1 MRSALIY
8 NFLIEANI
16 MASIAI
22 LLMIPLRKLFRKQL
36 GNSAICFGWLLVAI
50 RLLCPLSLPN
60 PFIREIRPAFLSDET
75 IRPIAG
81 QIKVRLVDAIG
92 DVGRLFWQAGN
103 KEGYS
108 RMQAAADGVDYNGYP
123 QTIAWII
130 LIGTACV
137 LLWFGFSNIRFRKK
151 LRAGRIEEI
160 SGGLKEM
167 YLNMCKERK
176 VRPVPVYFTDPVPGA
191 CLVGVFRPFIV
202 LPVITAPEDVKNVLT
217 HEICHL
223 KNRDH
228 IWNILRMLCCAI
240 HWFNPL
246 VYLMVREANANI
258 ELCCDVDVLQ
268 NADHTRRKEY
278 VDSILMSMER
288 CKGSMLGS
296 TYFSHGGVSKMKER
310 FENIYNIDKKRTG
323 VILFAII
330 VIMSVI
336 LGTFVSCGAEVQ
348 AQGQDFALISSELTD
363 KSDNYS
369 DVRIIDKSNY
379 SEDVT
384 ITDDGFYESSIKN
397 VFISYDMSQALDDAK
412 GSNSLLFVEILI
424 DCQDI
429 EDQWFKYNGKT
440 LRKIKNAQVLL
451 EYNKEFEL
459 WLSEKYPDLDE
470 ERKQNNHKI
479 DNWEKHDIQEQFHKY
494 WTKHHTD
501 EEADKYVSAINELS
515 QAKEAFLDWK
525 KTKDYINVYN
535 KEKKEQV
542 NRMAKNGIDVRFI
555 NSKILGYLSYTDIA
569 SFHAENGVTYSIS
582 WATDFSE
589 AWRK

>member
-130 LIGTACV
+130 LIGAACV

-151 LRAGRIEEI
+151 LRACRIEEI

-246 VYLMVREANANI
+246 VWLAASMSRTDSELRCDDRVTEAMDEQERKDYANVLVYAAARKSMPGIGVMATGMTMTGKRLKNRVLGVIQNRKPIRAFAFVFMAVAFTCLVGAFATSETGLTWLTSFPNNYEANDWTLDQEMLRYYAEDREALDSFGVGVWESASLKENSSHTPFSLKSNDEGTEWIMTDSGGELILVYDGQGTLISLLNNKSGVDDSTIIPLTTLDTPMEKMTELYPDQIDEIVGEYVSHFLYSFRPDLISGSNYVQLLEQWKHGSNWFAVFALRRTVMDVHEDQYLAMI
-258 ELCCDVDVLQ
+258 ELQMYPEIRVVRMTTVQDQ
-268 NADHTRRKEY
+268 
-278 VDSILMSMER
+278 
-288 CKGSMLGS
+288 
-296 TYFSHGGVSKMKER
+296 MK
-310 FENIYNIDKKRTG
+310 NPG
-323 VILFAII
+323 
-330 VIMSVI
+330 
-336 LGTFVSCGAEVQ
+336 
-348 AQGQDFALISSELTD
+348 
-363 KSDNYS
+363 
-369 DVRIIDKSNY
+369 
-379 SEDVT
+379 
-384 ITDDGFYESSIKN
+384 
-397 VFISYDMSQALDDAK
+397 
-412 GSNSLLFVEILI
+412 
-424 DCQDI
+424 
-429 EDQWFKYNGKT
+429 NG
-440 LRKIKNAQVLL
+440 
-451 EYNKEFEL
+451 
-459 WLSEKYPDLDE
+459 
-470 ERKQNNHKI
+470 
-479 DNWEKHDIQEQFHKY
+479 
-494 WTKHHTD
+494 
-501 EEADKYVSAINELS
+501 
-515 QAKEAFLDWK
+515 
-525 KTKDYINVYN
+525 
-535 KEKKEQV
+535 
-542 NRMAKNGIDVRFI
+542 
-555 NSKILGYLSYTDIA
+555 
-569 SFHAENGVTYSIS
+569 
-582 WATDFSE
+582 
-589 AWRK
+589 

>member
-130 LIGTACV
+130 LIGAACV

-167 YLNMCKERK
+167 YLNMCKERN

-246 VYLMVREANANI
+246 VWLAASMSRTDSELRCDDRVTEAMDEQERKDYANVLVYAAARKSMPGIGVMATGMTMTGKRLKNRVLGVIQNRKPIRAFAFVFMAVAFTCLVGAFATSETGLTWLTSFPNNYEANDWTLDQEMLQYYAEDREALDSFGVGVWESASLKENSSHTPFSLKSNDEGTEWIMTDSGGELILVYDGQGTLISLLNNKSGVDDSTIIPLTALDTPMEKMTELYPDQIDEIVGEYVSHFLYSFRPDLISGSNYVQLLEQWKHGSNWFAVFALRRTVMDVHEDQYLAMI
-258 ELCCDVDVLQ
+258 ELQMYPEIRVVRMTTVQDQ
-268 NADHTRRKEY
+268 
-278 VDSILMSMER
+278 
-288 CKGSMLGS
+288 
-296 TYFSHGGVSKMKER
+296 MK
-310 FENIYNIDKKRTG
+310 NPG
-323 VILFAII
+323 
-330 VIMSVI
+330 
-336 LGTFVSCGAEVQ
+336 
-348 AQGQDFALISSELTD
+348 
-363 KSDNYS
+363 
-369 DVRIIDKSNY
+369 
-379 SEDVT
+379 
-384 ITDDGFYESSIKN
+384 
-397 VFISYDMSQALDDAK
+397 
-412 GSNSLLFVEILI
+412 
-424 DCQDI
+424 
-429 EDQWFKYNGKT
+429 NG
-440 LRKIKNAQVLL
+440 
-451 EYNKEFEL
+451 
-459 WLSEKYPDLDE
+459 
-470 ERKQNNHKI
+470 
-479 DNWEKHDIQEQFHKY
+479 
-494 WTKHHTD
+494 
-501 EEADKYVSAINELS
+501 
-515 QAKEAFLDWK
+515 
-525 KTKDYINVYN
+525 
-535 KEKKEQV
+535 
-542 NRMAKNGIDVRFI
+542 
-555 NSKILGYLSYTDIA
+555 
-569 SFHAENGVTYSIS
+569 
-582 WATDFSE
+582 
-589 AWRK
+589 

>member
-22 LLMIPLRKLFRKQL
+22 MLMIPLRKLFRKQL

-130 LIGTACV
+130 LIGAACV

-176 VRPVPVYFTDPVPGA
+176 VRPVPVYFTDPVPGT

-246 VYLMVREANANI
+246 VWLAASMSRTDSELRCDDRVTEAMDEQERKDYANVLVYAAARKSMPGIGVMATGMTMTGKRLKNRVLGVIQNRKPIRAFAFVFMAVAFTCLVGAFATSETGLTWLTSFPNNYEANDWTLDQEMLQYYAEDQEALDSFGVGVWESASLKENSSHTPFSLKNNDEGTEWIMTDSGGELILVYDGQGTLISLLNNKSGVDDSTIIPLTALDTPMEKMTELYPDQIDEIVGEYVSHFLYSFRPDLISGSNYVQLLEQWKHGSNWFAVFALRRTVMDVHEDQYLAMI
-258 ELCCDVDVLQ
+258 ELQMYPEIRVVRMTTVQDQ
-268 NADHTRRKEY
+268 
-278 VDSILMSMER
+278 
-288 CKGSMLGS
+288 
-296 TYFSHGGVSKMKER
+296 MK
-310 FENIYNIDKKRTG
+310 NPG
-323 VILFAII
+323 
-330 VIMSVI
+330 
-336 LGTFVSCGAEVQ
+336 
-348 AQGQDFALISSELTD
+348 
-363 KSDNYS
+363 
-369 DVRIIDKSNY
+369 
-379 SEDVT
+379 
-384 ITDDGFYESSIKN
+384 
-397 VFISYDMSQALDDAK
+397 
-412 GSNSLLFVEILI
+412 
-424 DCQDI
+424 
-429 EDQWFKYNGKT
+429 NG
-440 LRKIKNAQVLL
+440 
-451 EYNKEFEL
+451 
-459 WLSEKYPDLDE
+459 
-470 ERKQNNHKI
+470 
-479 DNWEKHDIQEQFHKY
+479 
-494 WTKHHTD
+494 
-501 EEADKYVSAINELS
+501 
-515 QAKEAFLDWK
+515 
-525 KTKDYINVYN
+525 
-535 KEKKEQV
+535 
-542 NRMAKNGIDVRFI
+542 
-555 NSKILGYLSYTDIA
+555 
-569 SFHAENGVTYSIS
+569 
-582 WATDFSE
+582 
-589 AWRK
+589 

>member
-8 NFLIEANI
+8 NYLIEANI

-108 RMQAAADGVDYNGYP
+108 RMQAAAVGVDYNGYP

-130 LIGTACV
+130 LIGAACV

-246 VYLMVREANANI
+246 VWLAASMSRTDSELRCDDRVTEAMDEQERKDYANVLVYAAARKSMPGIGVMATGMTMTGKRLKNRVLGVIQNRKPIRAFAFVFMAVAFTCLVGAFATSETGLTWLTSFPNNYEANDWTLDQEMLQYYAEDREALDSFGVGVWESASLKENSSHTPFSLKSNDEGTEWIMTDSGGELILVYDGQGTLISLLNNKSGVDDSTIIPLTALDTPMEKMTELYPDQIDEIVGEYVSHFLYSFRPDLISGSNYVQLLEQWKHGSNWFAVFALRRTVMDVHEDQYLAMI
-258 ELCCDVDVLQ
+258 ELQMYPEIRVVRMTTVQDQ
-268 NADHTRRKEY
+268 
-278 VDSILMSMER
+278 
-288 CKGSMLGS
+288 
-296 TYFSHGGVSKMKER
+296 MK
-310 FENIYNIDKKRTG
+310 NPG
-323 VILFAII
+323 
-330 VIMSVI
+330 
-336 LGTFVSCGAEVQ
+336 
-348 AQGQDFALISSELTD
+348 
-363 KSDNYS
+363 
-369 DVRIIDKSNY
+369 
-379 SEDVT
+379 
-384 ITDDGFYESSIKN
+384 
-397 VFISYDMSQALDDAK
+397 
-412 GSNSLLFVEILI
+412 
-424 DCQDI
+424 
-429 EDQWFKYNGKT
+429 NG
-440 LRKIKNAQVLL
+440 
-451 EYNKEFEL
+451 
-459 WLSEKYPDLDE
+459 
-470 ERKQNNHKI
+470 
-479 DNWEKHDIQEQFHKY
+479 
-494 WTKHHTD
+494 
-501 EEADKYVSAINELS
+501 
-515 QAKEAFLDWK
+515 
-525 KTKDYINVYN
+525 
-535 KEKKEQV
+535 
-542 NRMAKNGIDVRFI
+542 
-555 NSKILGYLSYTDIA
+555 
-569 SFHAENGVTYSIS
+569 
-582 WATDFSE
+582 
-589 AWRK
+589 

>member
-22 LLMIPLRKLFRKQL
+22 LLMIPFRKLFRKQL

-130 LIGTACV
+130 LIGAACV

-246 VYLMVREANANI
+246 VWLAASMSRTDSELRCDDRVTEAMDEQERKDYANVLVYAAARKSMPGIGVMATGMTMTGKRLKNRVLGVIQNRKPIRAFAFVFMAVAFTCLVGAFATSETGLTWLTSFPNNYEANDWTLDQEMLQYYAEDREALDSFGVGVWESASLKENSSHTPFSLKSNDEGTEWIMTDSGGELILVYDGQGTLISLLNNKSGVDDSTIIPLTALDTPMEKMTELYPDQIDEIVGEYVSHFLYSFRPDLISGSNYVQLLEQWKHGSNWFAVFALRRTVMDVHEDQYLAMI
-258 ELCCDVDVLQ
+258 ELQMYPEIRVVRMTTVQDQ
-268 NADHTRRKEY
+268 
-278 VDSILMSMER
+278 
-288 CKGSMLGS
+288 
-296 TYFSHGGVSKMKER
+296 MK
-310 FENIYNIDKKRTG
+310 NPG
-323 VILFAII
+323 
-330 VIMSVI
+330 
-336 LGTFVSCGAEVQ
+336 
-348 AQGQDFALISSELTD
+348 
-363 KSDNYS
+363 
-369 DVRIIDKSNY
+369 
-379 SEDVT
+379 
-384 ITDDGFYESSIKN
+384 
-397 VFISYDMSQALDDAK
+397 
-412 GSNSLLFVEILI
+412 
-424 DCQDI
+424 
-429 EDQWFKYNGKT
+429 NG
-440 LRKIKNAQVLL
+440 
-451 EYNKEFEL
+451 
-459 WLSEKYPDLDE
+459 
-470 ERKQNNHKI
+470 
-479 DNWEKHDIQEQFHKY
+479 
-494 WTKHHTD
+494 
-501 EEADKYVSAINELS
+501 
-515 QAKEAFLDWK
+515 
-525 KTKDYINVYN
+525 
-535 KEKKEQV
+535 
-542 NRMAKNGIDVRFI
+542 
-555 NSKILGYLSYTDIA
+555 
-569 SFHAENGVTYSIS
+569 
-582 WATDFSE
+582 
-589 AWRK
+589 

>member
-130 LIGTACV
+130 LIGAACV

-246 VYLMVREANANI
+246 VWLAASMSRTDSELRCDDRVTEAMDEQERKDYANVLVYAAARKSMPGIGVMATGMTMTGKRLKNRVLGVIQNRKPIRAFAFVFMAVAFTCLVGAFATSETGLTWLTSFPNNYEANDWTLDQEILQYYAEDREALDSFGVGVWESASLKENSSHTPFSLKSNDEGTEWIMTDSGGELILVYDGQGTLISLLNNKSGVDDSTIIPLTALDTPMEKMTELYPDQIDEIVGEYVSHFLYSFRPDLISGSNYVQLLEQWKHGSNWFAVFALRRTVMDVHEDQYLAMI
-258 ELCCDVDVLQ
+258 ELQMYPEIRVVRMTTVQDQ
-268 NADHTRRKEY
+268 
-278 VDSILMSMER
+278 
-288 CKGSMLGS
+288 
-296 TYFSHGGVSKMKER
+296 MK
-310 FENIYNIDKKRTG
+310 NPG
-323 VILFAII
+323 
-330 VIMSVI
+330 
-336 LGTFVSCGAEVQ
+336 
-348 AQGQDFALISSELTD
+348 
-363 KSDNYS
+363 
-369 DVRIIDKSNY
+369 
-379 SEDVT
+379 
-384 ITDDGFYESSIKN
+384 
-397 VFISYDMSQALDDAK
+397 
-412 GSNSLLFVEILI
+412 
-424 DCQDI
+424 
-429 EDQWFKYNGKT
+429 NG
-440 LRKIKNAQVLL
+440 
-451 EYNKEFEL
+451 
-459 WLSEKYPDLDE
+459 
-470 ERKQNNHKI
+470 
-479 DNWEKHDIQEQFHKY
+479 
-494 WTKHHTD
+494 
-501 EEADKYVSAINELS
+501 
-515 QAKEAFLDWK
+515 
-525 KTKDYINVYN
+525 
-535 KEKKEQV
+535 
-542 NRMAKNGIDVRFI
+542 
-555 NSKILGYLSYTDIA
+555 
-569 SFHAENGVTYSIS
+569 
-582 WATDFSE
+582 
-589 AWRK
+589 

>member
-130 LIGTACV
+130 LIGAACA

-246 VYLMVREANANI
+246 VWLAASMSRTDSELRCDDRVTKAMDEQERKDYANVLVYAAARKSMPGIGVMATGMTMTGKRLKNRVLGVIQNRKPIRAFAFVFMAVAFTCLVGAFATSETGLTWLTSFPNNYEANDWTLDQEMLQYYAEDREALDSFGVGVWESASLKENSSHTPFSLKSNDEGTEWIMTDSGGELILVYDGQGTLISLLSNKSGVDDSTIIPLTALDTPMEKMTELYPDQIDEIVGEYVSHFLYSFRPDLISGSNYVQLLEQWKHGSNWFAVFALRRTVMDVHEDQYLAMI
-258 ELCCDVDVLQ
+258 ELQMYPEIRVVRMTTVQDQ
-268 NADHTRRKEY
+268 
-278 VDSILMSMER
+278 
-288 CKGSMLGS
+288 
-296 TYFSHGGVSKMKER
+296 MK
-310 FENIYNIDKKRTG
+310 NPG
-323 VILFAII
+323 
-330 VIMSVI
+330 
-336 LGTFVSCGAEVQ
+336 
-348 AQGQDFALISSELTD
+348 
-363 KSDNYS
+363 
-369 DVRIIDKSNY
+369 
-379 SEDVT
+379 
-384 ITDDGFYESSIKN
+384 
-397 VFISYDMSQALDDAK
+397 
-412 GSNSLLFVEILI
+412 
-424 DCQDI
+424 
-429 EDQWFKYNGKT
+429 NG
-440 LRKIKNAQVLL
+440 
-451 EYNKEFEL
+451 
-459 WLSEKYPDLDE
+459 
-470 ERKQNNHKI
+470 
-479 DNWEKHDIQEQFHKY
+479 
-494 WTKHHTD
+494 
-501 EEADKYVSAINELS
+501 
-515 QAKEAFLDWK
+515 
-525 KTKDYINVYN
+525 
-535 KEKKEQV
+535 
-542 NRMAKNGIDVRFI
+542 
-555 NSKILGYLSYTDIA
+555 
-569 SFHAENGVTYSIS
+569 
-582 WATDFSE
+582 
-589 AWRK
+589 

>member
-130 LIGTACV
+130 LIGAACV

-160 SGGLKEM
+160 SGGLKKM

-246 VYLMVREANANI
+246 VWLAASMSRTDSELRCDDRVTEAMDEQERKDYANVLVYAAARKSMPGIGVMATGMTMTGKRLKNRVLGVIQNRKPIRAFAFVFMAVAFTCLVGAFATSETGLTWLTSFPNNYEANDWTLDQEMLQYYAEDREALDSFGVGVWESASLKENSSHTPFSLKSNDEGTEWIMTDSGGELILVYDGQGTLISLLNNKSGVDDSTIIPLTALDTPMEKMTELYPDQIDEIVGEYVSHFLYSFRPDLISGSNYVQLLEQWKHGSNWFAVFALRRTVMDVHEDQYLAMI
-258 ELCCDVDVLQ
+258 ELQMYPEIRVVRMTTVQDQ
-268 NADHTRRKEY
+268 
-278 VDSILMSMER
+278 
-288 CKGSMLGS
+288 
-296 TYFSHGGVSKMKER
+296 MK
-310 FENIYNIDKKRTG
+310 NPG
-323 VILFAII
+323 
-330 VIMSVI
+330 
-336 LGTFVSCGAEVQ
+336 
-348 AQGQDFALISSELTD
+348 
-363 KSDNYS
+363 
-369 DVRIIDKSNY
+369 
-379 SEDVT
+379 
-384 ITDDGFYESSIKN
+384 
-397 VFISYDMSQALDDAK
+397 
-412 GSNSLLFVEILI
+412 
-424 DCQDI
+424 
-429 EDQWFKYNGKT
+429 NG
-440 LRKIKNAQVLL
+440 
-451 EYNKEFEL
+451 
-459 WLSEKYPDLDE
+459 
-470 ERKQNNHKI
+470 
-479 DNWEKHDIQEQFHKY
+479 
-494 WTKHHTD
+494 
-501 EEADKYVSAINELS
+501 
-515 QAKEAFLDWK
+515 
-525 KTKDYINVYN
+525 
-535 KEKKEQV
+535 
-542 NRMAKNGIDVRFI
+542 
-555 NSKILGYLSYTDIA
+555 
-569 SFHAENGVTYSIS
+569 
-582 WATDFSE
+582 
-589 AWRK
+589 

>member
-8 NFLIEANI
+8 NYLIEANI

-81 QIKVRLVDAIG
+81 QIKVRLIDAIG

-130 LIGTACV
+130 LIGAACV

-246 VYLMVREANANI
+246 VWLAASMSRTDSELRCDDRVTEAMDEQERKDYANVLVYAAARKSMPGIGVMATGMTMTGKRLKNRVLGVIQNRKPIRAFAFVFMAVAFTCLVGAFATSETGLTWLTSFPNNYEANDWTLDQEMLQYYAEDREALDSFGVGVWESASLKENSSHTPFSLKSNDEGTEWIMTDSGGELILVYDGQGTLISLLNNKSGVDDSTIIPLTTLDTPMEKMTELYPDQIDEIVGEYVSHFLYSFRPDLISGSNYVQLLEQWKHGSNWFAVFALRRTVMDVHEDQYLAMI
-258 ELCCDVDVLQ
+258 ELQMYPEIRVVRMTTVQDQ
-268 NADHTRRKEY
+268 
-278 VDSILMSMER
+278 
-288 CKGSMLGS
+288 
-296 TYFSHGGVSKMKER
+296 MK
-310 FENIYNIDKKRTG
+310 NPG
-323 VILFAII
+323 
-330 VIMSVI
+330 
-336 LGTFVSCGAEVQ
+336 
-348 AQGQDFALISSELTD
+348 
-363 KSDNYS
+363 
-369 DVRIIDKSNY
+369 
-379 SEDVT
+379 
-384 ITDDGFYESSIKN
+384 
-397 VFISYDMSQALDDAK
+397 
-412 GSNSLLFVEILI
+412 
-424 DCQDI
+424 
-429 EDQWFKYNGKT
+429 NG
-440 LRKIKNAQVLL
+440 
-451 EYNKEFEL
+451 
-459 WLSEKYPDLDE
+459 
-470 ERKQNNHKI
+470 
-479 DNWEKHDIQEQFHKY
+479 
-494 WTKHHTD
+494 
-501 EEADKYVSAINELS
+501 
-515 QAKEAFLDWK
+515 
-525 KTKDYINVYN
+525 
-535 KEKKEQV
+535 
-542 NRMAKNGIDVRFI
+542 
-555 NSKILGYLSYTDIA
+555 
-569 SFHAENGVTYSIS
+569 
-582 WATDFSE
+582 
-589 AWRK
+589 

>member
-130 LIGTACV
+130 LIGAACV

-160 SGGLKEM
+160 SGDLKEM
-167 YLNMCKERK
+167 YLNLCRERK

-191 CLVGVFRPFIV
+191 CLVGVFRPYIV

-223 KNRDH
+223 KNGDH

-246 VYLMVREANANI
+246 VWLAASMSRTDSELRCDDRVTEAMDEQERKDYANVLVYAAARKSMPGIGVMATGMTMTGKRLKNRVLGVIQNRKPIRAFAFVFMAVAFTCLVGAFATSETGLTWLTSFPNNYEANDWTLDQEMLQYYAEDREALDSFGVGVWESASLKENSSHTPFSLKSNDEGTEWIMTDSGGELILVYDGQGTLISLLNNKSGVDDSTIIPLTTLDTPMEKMTELYPDQIDEIVGEYVSHFLYSFRPDLISGSNYVQLLEQWKHGSNWFAVFALRRTVMDVHEDQYLAMI
-258 ELCCDVDVLQ
+258 ELQMYPEIRVVRMTTVQDQ
-268 NADHTRRKEY
+268 
-278 VDSILMSMER
+278 
-288 CKGSMLGS
+288 
-296 TYFSHGGVSKMKER
+296 MK
-310 FENIYNIDKKRTG
+310 NPG
-323 VILFAII
+323 
-330 VIMSVI
+330 
-336 LGTFVSCGAEVQ
+336 
-348 AQGQDFALISSELTD
+348 
-363 KSDNYS
+363 
-369 DVRIIDKSNY
+369 
-379 SEDVT
+379 
-384 ITDDGFYESSIKN
+384 
-397 VFISYDMSQALDDAK
+397 
-412 GSNSLLFVEILI
+412 
-424 DCQDI
+424 
-429 EDQWFKYNGKT
+429 NG
-440 LRKIKNAQVLL
+440 
-451 EYNKEFEL
+451 
-459 WLSEKYPDLDE
+459 
-470 ERKQNNHKI
+470 
-479 DNWEKHDIQEQFHKY
+479 
-494 WTKHHTD
+494 
-501 EEADKYVSAINELS
+501 
-515 QAKEAFLDWK
+515 
-525 KTKDYINVYN
+525 
-535 KEKKEQV
+535 
-542 NRMAKNGIDVRFI
+542 
-555 NSKILGYLSYTDIA
+555 
-569 SFHAENGVTYSIS
+569 
-582 WATDFSE
+582 
-589 AWRK
+589 

>member
-130 LIGTACV
+130 LIGAACV

-160 SGGLKEM
+160 SGGLNEM

-246 VYLMVREANANI
+246 VWLAASMSRTDSELRCDERVTEAMDEQERKDYANVLVYAAARKSMPGIGVMATGMTMTGKRLKNRVLGVIQNRKPIRAFAFVFMAVAFTCLVGAFATSETGLTWLTSFPNNYEANDWTLDQEMLQYYAEDREALDSFGVGVWESASLKENSSHTPFSLKSNDEGTEWIMTDSGGELILVYDGQGTLISLLNNKSGVDDSTIIPLTALDTPMEKMTELYPDQIDEIVGEYVSHFLYSFRPDLISGSNYVQLLEQWKHGSNWFAVFALRRTVMDVHEDQYLAMI
-258 ELCCDVDVLQ
+258 ELQMYPEIRVVRMTTVQDQ
-268 NADHTRRKEY
+268 
-278 VDSILMSMER
+278 
-288 CKGSMLGS
+288 
-296 TYFSHGGVSKMKER
+296 MK
-310 FENIYNIDKKRTG
+310 NPG
-323 VILFAII
+323 
-330 VIMSVI
+330 
-336 LGTFVSCGAEVQ
+336 
-348 AQGQDFALISSELTD
+348 
-363 KSDNYS
+363 
-369 DVRIIDKSNY
+369 
-379 SEDVT
+379 
-384 ITDDGFYESSIKN
+384 
-397 VFISYDMSQALDDAK
+397 
-412 GSNSLLFVEILI
+412 
-424 DCQDI
+424 
-429 EDQWFKYNGKT
+429 NG
-440 LRKIKNAQVLL
+440 
-451 EYNKEFEL
+451 
-459 WLSEKYPDLDE
+459 
-470 ERKQNNHKI
+470 
-479 DNWEKHDIQEQFHKY
+479 
-494 WTKHHTD
+494 
-501 EEADKYVSAINELS
+501 
-515 QAKEAFLDWK
+515 
-525 KTKDYINVYN
+525 
-535 KEKKEQV
+535 
-542 NRMAKNGIDVRFI
+542 
-555 NSKILGYLSYTDIA
+555 
-569 SFHAENGVTYSIS
+569 
-582 WATDFSE
+582 
-589 AWRK
+589 

>member
-130 LIGTACV
+130 LIGAACV

-246 VYLMVREANANI
+246 VWLAASMSRTDSELRCDDRVTEAMDEQERKDYANVLVYAAARKSMPGIGVMATGMTMTGKRLKNRVLGVIQNRKPIRAFAFVFMAVAFTCLVGAFATSETGLTWLTSFPNNYEANDWTLDQEMLRYYAEDREALDSFGVGVWESASLKENSSHTPFSLKSNDEGTEWIMTDSGGELILVYDGQGTLISLLNNKSGVDDSTIIPLTALDTPMEKMTELYPDQIDEIVGEYVSHFLYSFRPDLISGSNYVQLLEQWKHGSNWFAVFALRRTVMDVHEDQYLAMI
-258 ELCCDVDVLQ
+258 ELQMYPEIRVVRMTTVQDQ
-268 NADHTRRKEY
+268 
-278 VDSILMSMER
+278 
-288 CKGSMLGS
+288 
-296 TYFSHGGVSKMKER
+296 MK
-310 FENIYNIDKKRTG
+310 NPG
-323 VILFAII
+323 
-330 VIMSVI
+330 
-336 LGTFVSCGAEVQ
+336 
-348 AQGQDFALISSELTD
+348 
-363 KSDNYS
+363 
-369 DVRIIDKSNY
+369 
-379 SEDVT
+379 
-384 ITDDGFYESSIKN
+384 
-397 VFISYDMSQALDDAK
+397 
-412 GSNSLLFVEILI
+412 
-424 DCQDI
+424 
-429 EDQWFKYNGKT
+429 NG
-440 LRKIKNAQVLL
+440 
-451 EYNKEFEL
+451 
-459 WLSEKYPDLDE
+459 
-470 ERKQNNHKI
+470 
-479 DNWEKHDIQEQFHKY
+479 
-494 WTKHHTD
+494 
-501 EEADKYVSAINELS
+501 
-515 QAKEAFLDWK
+515 
-525 KTKDYINVYN
+525 
-535 KEKKEQV
+535 
-542 NRMAKNGIDVRFI
+542 
-555 NSKILGYLSYTDIA
+555 
-569 SFHAENGVTYSIS
+569 
-582 WATDFSE
+582 
-589 AWRK
+589 

>member
-130 LIGTACV
+130 LIGAACV

-246 VYLMVREANANI
+246 VWLAASMSRTDSELRCDDRVTEAMDEQERKDYANVLVYAAARKSMPGIGVMATGMTMTGKRLKNRVLGVIQNRKPIRAFAFVFMAVAFTCLVGAFATSETGLTWLTSFPNNYEANDWTLDQEMLQYYAEDREALDSFGVGVWESASLKENSSHTPFSLKSNDEGTEWIMTDSGGELILVYDGQGTLISLLNNKSGVDDSTIIPLTTLDTPMEKMTELYPDQIDEIVGEYVSHFLYSFRPDLISGSNYVQLLEQWKHGSNWFAVFALRRTVMDVHEDQYLAMI
-258 ELCCDVDVLQ
+258 ELQMYPEIRVVRMTTVQDQ
-268 NADHTRRKEY
+268 
-278 VDSILMSMER
+278 
-288 CKGSMLGS
+288 
-296 TYFSHGGVSKMKER
+296 MK
-310 FENIYNIDKKRTG
+310 NPG
-323 VILFAII
+323 
-330 VIMSVI
+330 
-336 LGTFVSCGAEVQ
+336 
-348 AQGQDFALISSELTD
+348 
-363 KSDNYS
+363 
-369 DVRIIDKSNY
+369 
-379 SEDVT
+379 
-384 ITDDGFYESSIKN
+384 
-397 VFISYDMSQALDDAK
+397 
-412 GSNSLLFVEILI
+412 
-424 DCQDI
+424 
-429 EDQWFKYNGKT
+429 NG
-440 LRKIKNAQVLL
+440 
-451 EYNKEFEL
+451 
-459 WLSEKYPDLDE
+459 
-470 ERKQNNHKI
+470 
-479 DNWEKHDIQEQFHKY
+479 
-494 WTKHHTD
+494 
-501 EEADKYVSAINELS
+501 
-515 QAKEAFLDWK
+515 
-525 KTKDYINVYN
+525 
-535 KEKKEQV
+535 
-542 NRMAKNGIDVRFI
+542 
-555 NSKILGYLSYTDIA
+555 
-569 SFHAENGVTYSIS
+569 
-582 WATDFSE
+582 
-589 AWRK
+589 

>member
-123 QTIAWII
+123 QAIAWII
-130 LIGTACV
+130 LIGAACV

-246 VYLMVREANANI
+246 VWLAASMSRTDSELRCDDRVTEAMDEQERKDYANVLVYAAARKSMPGIGVMATGMTMTGKRLKNRVLGVIQYRKPIRAFAFVFMAVAFTCLVGAFATSETGLTWLTSFPNNYEANDWTLDQEMLQYYAEDREALDSFGVGVWESASLKENSSHTPFSLKSNDEGTEWIMTDSGGELILVYDGQGTLISLLNNKSGVDDSTIIPLTTLDTPMEKMTELYPDQIDEIVGEYVSHFLYSFRPDLISGSNYVQLLEQWKHGSNWFAVFALRRTVMDVHEDQYLAMI
-258 ELCCDVDVLQ
+258 ELQMYPEIRVVRMTTVQDQ
-268 NADHTRRKEY
+268 
-278 VDSILMSMER
+278 
-288 CKGSMLGS
+288 
-296 TYFSHGGVSKMKER
+296 MK
-310 FENIYNIDKKRTG
+310 NPG
-323 VILFAII
+323 
-330 VIMSVI
+330 
-336 LGTFVSCGAEVQ
+336 
-348 AQGQDFALISSELTD
+348 
-363 KSDNYS
+363 
-369 DVRIIDKSNY
+369 
-379 SEDVT
+379 
-384 ITDDGFYESSIKN
+384 
-397 VFISYDMSQALDDAK
+397 
-412 GSNSLLFVEILI
+412 
-424 DCQDI
+424 
-429 EDQWFKYNGKT
+429 NG
-440 LRKIKNAQVLL
+440 
-451 EYNKEFEL
+451 
-459 WLSEKYPDLDE
+459 
-470 ERKQNNHKI
+470 
-479 DNWEKHDIQEQFHKY
+479 
-494 WTKHHTD
+494 
-501 EEADKYVSAINELS
+501 
-515 QAKEAFLDWK
+515 
-525 KTKDYINVYN
+525 
-535 KEKKEQV
+535 
-542 NRMAKNGIDVRFI
+542 
-555 NSKILGYLSYTDIA
+555 
-569 SFHAENGVTYSIS
+569 
-582 WATDFSE
+582 
-589 AWRK
+589 

>member
-22 LLMIPLRKLFRKQL
+22 ILMIPLRKLFRKQL

-246 VYLMVREANANI
+246 VWLAASMSRTDSELRCDDRVTEAMDEQERKDYANVLVYAAARKSMPGIGVMATGMTMTGKRLKNRVLGVIQNRKPIRAFAFVFMAVAFTCLVGAFATSETGLTWLTSFPNNYEANDWTLDQEMLQYYAEDREALDSFGVGVWESASLKENSSHTPFSLKSNDEGTEWIMTDSGGELILVYDGQGTLISLLNNKSGVDDSTIIPLTALDTPMEKMTELYPDQIDEIVGEYVSHFLYSFRPDLISGSNYVQLLEQWKHGSNWFAVFALRRTVMDVHEDQYLAMI
-258 ELCCDVDVLQ
+258 ELQMYPEIRVVRMTTVQDQ
-268 NADHTRRKEY
+268 
-278 VDSILMSMER
+278 
-288 CKGSMLGS
+288 
-296 TYFSHGGVSKMKER
+296 MK
-310 FENIYNIDKKRTG
+310 NPG
-323 VILFAII
+323 
-330 VIMSVI
+330 
-336 LGTFVSCGAEVQ
+336 
-348 AQGQDFALISSELTD
+348 
-363 KSDNYS
+363 
-369 DVRIIDKSNY
+369 
-379 SEDVT
+379 
-384 ITDDGFYESSIKN
+384 
-397 VFISYDMSQALDDAK
+397 
-412 GSNSLLFVEILI
+412 
-424 DCQDI
+424 
-429 EDQWFKYNGKT
+429 NG
-440 LRKIKNAQVLL
+440 
-451 EYNKEFEL
+451 
-459 WLSEKYPDLDE
+459 
-470 ERKQNNHKI
+470 
-479 DNWEKHDIQEQFHKY
+479 
-494 WTKHHTD
+494 
-501 EEADKYVSAINELS
+501 
-515 QAKEAFLDWK
+515 
-525 KTKDYINVYN
+525 
-535 KEKKEQV
+535 
-542 NRMAKNGIDVRFI
+542 
-555 NSKILGYLSYTDIA
+555 
-569 SFHAENGVTYSIS
+569 
-582 WATDFSE
+582 
-589 AWRK
+589 

>member
-130 LIGTACV
+130 LIGAACV

-246 VYLMVREANANI
+246 VWLAASMSRTDSELRCDDRVTEAMDEQERKDYANVLVYAAARKSMPGIGVMATGMTMTGKRLKNRVLGVIQNRKPIRAFAFVFMAVAFTCLVGAFATSETGMTWLTSFPNNYEANDWTLDQEMLQYYAEDREALDSFGIGVWESASLKENSSHTPFSLKSNDEGTEWIMTDSGGELILVYDGQGTLISLLNNKSGVDDSTFIPLTNLDTPMEKMTELYPDQIDEIVGEYVSHFLYSFRPDLISGSNYVQLLEQWKHGSNWFAVFALRRTVMDVHEDQYLAMI
-258 ELCCDVDVLQ
+258 ELQMYPEIRVVRMTTVQDQ
-268 NADHTRRKEY
+268 
-278 VDSILMSMER
+278 
-288 CKGSMLGS
+288 
-296 TYFSHGGVSKMKER
+296 MK
-310 FENIYNIDKKRTG
+310 NPG
-323 VILFAII
+323 
-330 VIMSVI
+330 
-336 LGTFVSCGAEVQ
+336 
-348 AQGQDFALISSELTD
+348 
-363 KSDNYS
+363 
-369 DVRIIDKSNY
+369 
-379 SEDVT
+379 
-384 ITDDGFYESSIKN
+384 
-397 VFISYDMSQALDDAK
+397 
-412 GSNSLLFVEILI
+412 
-424 DCQDI
+424 
-429 EDQWFKYNGKT
+429 NG
-440 LRKIKNAQVLL
+440 
-451 EYNKEFEL
+451 
-459 WLSEKYPDLDE
+459 
-470 ERKQNNHKI
+470 
-479 DNWEKHDIQEQFHKY
+479 
-494 WTKHHTD
+494 
-501 EEADKYVSAINELS
+501 
-515 QAKEAFLDWK
+515 
-525 KTKDYINVYN
+525 
-535 KEKKEQV
+535 
-542 NRMAKNGIDVRFI
+542 
-555 NSKILGYLSYTDIA
+555 
-569 SFHAENGVTYSIS
+569 
-582 WATDFSE
+582 
-589 AWRK
+589 

>member
-22 LLMIPLRKLFRKQL
+22 MLMIPLRKLFRKQL

-92 DVGRLFWQAGN
+92 DVGRLFWQVGN

-130 LIGTACV
+130 LIGAACV

-246 VYLMVREANANI
+246 VWLAASMSRTDSELRCDDRVTEAMDEQERKDYANVLVYAAARKSMPGIGVMATGMTMTGKRLKNRVLGVIQNRKPIRAFAFVFMAVAFTCLVGAFATSETGLTWLTSFPNNYEANDWTLDQEMLQYYAEDREALDSFGVGVWESASLKENSSHTPFSLKSNDEGTEWIMTDSGGELILVYDGQGTLISLLNNKSGVDDSTFIPLTTLDTPMEKMTELYPDQIDEIVGEYVSHFLYSFRPDLISGSNYVQLLEQWKHGSNWFAVFALRRTVMDVHEDQYLAMI
-258 ELCCDVDVLQ
+258 ELQMYPEIRVVRMTTVQDQ
-268 NADHTRRKEY
+268 
-278 VDSILMSMER
+278 
-288 CKGSMLGS
+288 
-296 TYFSHGGVSKMKER
+296 MK
-310 FENIYNIDKKRTG
+310 NPG
-323 VILFAII
+323 
-330 VIMSVI
+330 
-336 LGTFVSCGAEVQ
+336 
-348 AQGQDFALISSELTD
+348 
-363 KSDNYS
+363 
-369 DVRIIDKSNY
+369 
-379 SEDVT
+379 
-384 ITDDGFYESSIKN
+384 
-397 VFISYDMSQALDDAK
+397 
-412 GSNSLLFVEILI
+412 
-424 DCQDI
+424 
-429 EDQWFKYNGKT
+429 NG
-440 LRKIKNAQVLL
+440 
-451 EYNKEFEL
+451 
-459 WLSEKYPDLDE
+459 
-470 ERKQNNHKI
+470 
-479 DNWEKHDIQEQFHKY
+479 
-494 WTKHHTD
+494 
-501 EEADKYVSAINELS
+501 
-515 QAKEAFLDWK
+515 
-525 KTKDYINVYN
+525 
-535 KEKKEQV
+535 
-542 NRMAKNGIDVRFI
+542 
-555 NSKILGYLSYTDIA
+555 
-569 SFHAENGVTYSIS
+569 
-582 WATDFSE
+582 
-589 AWRK
+589 

>member
-22 LLMIPLRKLFRKQL
+22 MLMIPLRKLFRKQL

-130 LIGTACV
+130 LIGAACV

-246 VYLMVREANANI
+246 VWLAASMSRTDSELRCDDRVTEAMDEQERKDYANVLVYAAARKSMPGIGVMATGMTMTGKRLKNRVLGVIQNRKPIRAFAFVFMAVAFTCLVGAFATSETGLTWLTSFPNNYEANDWTLDQEMLQYYAEDREALDSFGVGVWESASLKENSSHTPFSLKSNDEGTEWIMTDSGGELILVYDGQGTLISLLNNKSGVDDSTFIPLTTLDTPMEKMTELYPDQIDEIVGEYVSHFLYSFRPDLISGSNYVQLLEQWKHGSNWFAVFALRRTVMDVHEDQYLAMI
-258 ELCCDVDVLQ
+258 ELQMYPEIRVVRMTTVQDQ
-268 NADHTRRKEY
+268 
-278 VDSILMSMER
+278 
-288 CKGSMLGS
+288 
-296 TYFSHGGVSKMKER
+296 MK
-310 FENIYNIDKKRTG
+310 NPG
-323 VILFAII
+323 
-330 VIMSVI
+330 
-336 LGTFVSCGAEVQ
+336 
-348 AQGQDFALISSELTD
+348 
-363 KSDNYS
+363 
-369 DVRIIDKSNY
+369 
-379 SEDVT
+379 
-384 ITDDGFYESSIKN
+384 
-397 VFISYDMSQALDDAK
+397 
-412 GSNSLLFVEILI
+412 
-424 DCQDI
+424 
-429 EDQWFKYNGKT
+429 NG
-440 LRKIKNAQVLL
+440 
-451 EYNKEFEL
+451 
-459 WLSEKYPDLDE
+459 
-470 ERKQNNHKI
+470 
-479 DNWEKHDIQEQFHKY
+479 
-494 WTKHHTD
+494 
-501 EEADKYVSAINELS
+501 
-515 QAKEAFLDWK
+515 
-525 KTKDYINVYN
+525 
-535 KEKKEQV
+535 
-542 NRMAKNGIDVRFI
+542 
-555 NSKILGYLSYTDIA
+555 
-569 SFHAENGVTYSIS
+569 
-582 WATDFSE
+582 
-589 AWRK
+589 

>member
-176 VRPVPVYFTDPVPGA
+176 IRPVPVYFTDPVPGA

-246 VYLMVREANANI
+246 VWLAASMSRTDSELRCDDRVTEAMDEQERKDYANVLVYAAARKSMPGIGVMATGMTMTGKRLKNRVLGVIQNRKPIRAFAFVFMAVAFTCLVGAFATSETGLTWLTSFPNNYEANDWTLDQEMLQYYAEDREALDSFGVGVWESASLKENSSHTPFSLKSNDEGTEWIMTDSGGELILVYDGQGTLISLLNNKSGVDDSTIIPLTALDTPMEKMTELYPDQIDEIVGEYVSHFLYSFRPDLISGSNYVQLLEQWKHGSNWFAVFALRRTVMDVHEDQYLAMI
-258 ELCCDVDVLQ
+258 ELQMYPEIRVVRMTTVQDQ
-268 NADHTRRKEY
+268 
-278 VDSILMSMER
+278 
-288 CKGSMLGS
+288 
-296 TYFSHGGVSKMKER
+296 MK
-310 FENIYNIDKKRTG
+310 NPG
-323 VILFAII
+323 
-330 VIMSVI
+330 
-336 LGTFVSCGAEVQ
+336 
-348 AQGQDFALISSELTD
+348 
-363 KSDNYS
+363 
-369 DVRIIDKSNY
+369 
-379 SEDVT
+379 
-384 ITDDGFYESSIKN
+384 
-397 VFISYDMSQALDDAK
+397 
-412 GSNSLLFVEILI
+412 
-424 DCQDI
+424 
-429 EDQWFKYNGKT
+429 NG
-440 LRKIKNAQVLL
+440 
-451 EYNKEFEL
+451 
-459 WLSEKYPDLDE
+459 
-470 ERKQNNHKI
+470 
-479 DNWEKHDIQEQFHKY
+479 
-494 WTKHHTD
+494 
-501 EEADKYVSAINELS
+501 
-515 QAKEAFLDWK
+515 
-525 KTKDYINVYN
+525 
-535 KEKKEQV
+535 
-542 NRMAKNGIDVRFI
+542 
-555 NSKILGYLSYTDIA
+555 
-569 SFHAENGVTYSIS
+569 
-582 WATDFSE
+582 
-589 AWRK
+589 

>member
-130 LIGTACV
+130 LIGAACV

-246 VYLMVREANANI
+246 VLLAASMSRTDSELRCDDRVTEAMDEQERKDYANVLVYAAARKSMPGIGVMATGMTMTGKRLKNRVLGVIQNRKPIRAFAFVFMAVAFTCLVGAFATSETGLTWLTSFPNNYEANDWTLDQEMLQYYAEDREALDSFGVGVWESASLKENSSHTPFSLKSNDEGTEWIMTDSGGELILVYDGQGTLISLLNNKSGVDDSTIIPLTALDTPMEKMTELYPDQIDEIVGEYVSHFLYSFRPDLISGSNYVQLLEQWKHGSNWFAVFALRRTVMDVHEDQYLAMI
-258 ELCCDVDVLQ
+258 ELQMYPEIRVVRMTTVQDQ
-268 NADHTRRKEY
+268 
-278 VDSILMSMER
+278 
-288 CKGSMLGS
+288 
-296 TYFSHGGVSKMKER
+296 MK
-310 FENIYNIDKKRTG
+310 NPG
-323 VILFAII
+323 
-330 VIMSVI
+330 
-336 LGTFVSCGAEVQ
+336 
-348 AQGQDFALISSELTD
+348 
-363 KSDNYS
+363 
-369 DVRIIDKSNY
+369 
-379 SEDVT
+379 
-384 ITDDGFYESSIKN
+384 
-397 VFISYDMSQALDDAK
+397 
-412 GSNSLLFVEILI
+412 
-424 DCQDI
+424 
-429 EDQWFKYNGKT
+429 NG
-440 LRKIKNAQVLL
+440 
-451 EYNKEFEL
+451 
-459 WLSEKYPDLDE
+459 
-470 ERKQNNHKI
+470 
-479 DNWEKHDIQEQFHKY
+479 
-494 WTKHHTD
+494 
-501 EEADKYVSAINELS
+501 
-515 QAKEAFLDWK
+515 
-525 KTKDYINVYN
+525 
-535 KEKKEQV
+535 
-542 NRMAKNGIDVRFI
+542 
-555 NSKILGYLSYTDIA
+555 
-569 SFHAENGVTYSIS
+569 
-582 WATDFSE
+582 
-589 AWRK
+589 

>member
-130 LIGTACV
+130 LIGAACV

-167 YLNMCKERK
+167 YLNICKERK

-246 VYLMVREANANI
+246 VWLAASMSRTDSELRCDDRVTEAMDEQERKDYANVLVYAAARKSMPGIGVMATGMTMTGKRLKNRVLGVIQNRKPIRAFAFVFMAVAFTCLVGAFATSETGLTWLTSFPNNYEANDWTLDQEMLQYYAEDREALDSFGVGVWESASLKENSSHTPFSLKSNDEGTEWIMTDSGGELILVYDGQGTLISLLNNKSGVDDSTIIPLTALDTPMEKMTELYPDQIDEIVGEYVSHFLYSFRPDLISGSNYVQLLEQWKHGSNWFAVFALRRTVMDVHEDQYLAMI
-258 ELCCDVDVLQ
+258 ELQMYPEIRVVRMTTVQDQ
-268 NADHTRRKEY
+268 
-278 VDSILMSMER
+278 
-288 CKGSMLGS
+288 
-296 TYFSHGGVSKMKER
+296 MK
-310 FENIYNIDKKRTG
+310 NPG
-323 VILFAII
+323 
-330 VIMSVI
+330 
-336 LGTFVSCGAEVQ
+336 
-348 AQGQDFALISSELTD
+348 
-363 KSDNYS
+363 
-369 DVRIIDKSNY
+369 
-379 SEDVT
+379 
-384 ITDDGFYESSIKN
+384 
-397 VFISYDMSQALDDAK
+397 
-412 GSNSLLFVEILI
+412 
-424 DCQDI
+424 
-429 EDQWFKYNGKT
+429 NG
-440 LRKIKNAQVLL
+440 
-451 EYNKEFEL
+451 
-459 WLSEKYPDLDE
+459 
-470 ERKQNNHKI
+470 
-479 DNWEKHDIQEQFHKY
+479 
-494 WTKHHTD
+494 
-501 EEADKYVSAINELS
+501 
-515 QAKEAFLDWK
+515 
-525 KTKDYINVYN
+525 
-535 KEKKEQV
+535 
-542 NRMAKNGIDVRFI
+542 
-555 NSKILGYLSYTDIA
+555 
-569 SFHAENGVTYSIS
+569 
-582 WATDFSE
+582 
-589 AWRK
+589 

>member
-130 LIGTACV
+130 LIGAACV

-223 KNRDH
+223 KNGDH

-246 VYLMVREANANI
+246 VWLAASMSRTDSELRCDDRVTEAMDEQERKDYANVLVYAAARKSMPGIGVMATGMTMTGKRLKNRVLGVIQNRKPIRAFAFVFMAVAFTCLVGAFATSETGLTWLTSFPNNYEANDWTLDQEMLQYYAEDREALDSFGVGVWESASLKENSSHTPFSLKSNDEGTEWIMTDSGGELILVYDGQGTLISLLNNKSGVDDSTIIPLTALDTPMEKMTELYPDQIDEIVGEYVSHFLYSFRPDLISGSNYVQLLEQWKHGSNWFAVFALRRTVMDVHEDQYLAMI
-258 ELCCDVDVLQ
+258 ELQMYPEIRVVRMTTVQDQ
-268 NADHTRRKEY
+268 
-278 VDSILMSMER
+278 
-288 CKGSMLGS
+288 
-296 TYFSHGGVSKMKER
+296 MK
-310 FENIYNIDKKRTG
+310 NPG
-323 VILFAII
+323 
-330 VIMSVI
+330 
-336 LGTFVSCGAEVQ
+336 
-348 AQGQDFALISSELTD
+348 
-363 KSDNYS
+363 
-369 DVRIIDKSNY
+369 
-379 SEDVT
+379 
-384 ITDDGFYESSIKN
+384 
-397 VFISYDMSQALDDAK
+397 
-412 GSNSLLFVEILI
+412 
-424 DCQDI
+424 
-429 EDQWFKYNGKT
+429 NG
-440 LRKIKNAQVLL
+440 
-451 EYNKEFEL
+451 
-459 WLSEKYPDLDE
+459 
-470 ERKQNNHKI
+470 
-479 DNWEKHDIQEQFHKY
+479 
-494 WTKHHTD
+494 
-501 EEADKYVSAINELS
+501 
-515 QAKEAFLDWK
+515 
-525 KTKDYINVYN
+525 
-535 KEKKEQV
+535 
-542 NRMAKNGIDVRFI
+542 
-555 NSKILGYLSYTDIA
+555 
-569 SFHAENGVTYSIS
+569 
-582 WATDFSE
+582 
-589 AWRK
+589 

>member
-81 QIKVRLVDAIG
+81 QIKIRLVDAIG

-130 LIGTACV
+130 LIGAACV

-246 VYLMVREANANI
+246 VWLAASMSRTDSELRCDDRVTEAMDEQERKDYANVLVYAAARKSMPGIGVMATGMTMTGKRLKNRVLGVIQNRKPIRAFAFVFMAVAFTCLVGAFATSETGLTWLTSFPNNYEANDWTLDQEMLQYYAEDREALDSFGVGVWESASLKENSSHTPFSLKSNDEGTEWIMTDSGGELILVYDGQGTLISLLNNKSGVDDSTIIPLTALDTPMEKMTELYPDQIDEIVGEYVSHFLYSFRPDLISGSNYVQLLEQWKHGSNWFAVFALRRTVMDVHEDQYLAMI
-258 ELCCDVDVLQ
+258 ELQMYPEIRVVRMTTVQDQ
-268 NADHTRRKEY
+268 
-278 VDSILMSMER
+278 
-288 CKGSMLGS
+288 
-296 TYFSHGGVSKMKER
+296 MK
-310 FENIYNIDKKRTG
+310 NPG
-323 VILFAII
+323 
-330 VIMSVI
+330 
-336 LGTFVSCGAEVQ
+336 
-348 AQGQDFALISSELTD
+348 
-363 KSDNYS
+363 
-369 DVRIIDKSNY
+369 
-379 SEDVT
+379 
-384 ITDDGFYESSIKN
+384 
-397 VFISYDMSQALDDAK
+397 
-412 GSNSLLFVEILI
+412 
-424 DCQDI
+424 
-429 EDQWFKYNGKT
+429 NG
-440 LRKIKNAQVLL
+440 
-451 EYNKEFEL
+451 
-459 WLSEKYPDLDE
+459 
-470 ERKQNNHKI
+470 
-479 DNWEKHDIQEQFHKY
+479 
-494 WTKHHTD
+494 
-501 EEADKYVSAINELS
+501 
-515 QAKEAFLDWK
+515 
-525 KTKDYINVYN
+525 
-535 KEKKEQV
+535 
-542 NRMAKNGIDVRFI
+542 
-555 NSKILGYLSYTDIA
+555 
-569 SFHAENGVTYSIS
+569 
-582 WATDFSE
+582 
-589 AWRK
+589 

>member
-22 LLMIPLRKLFRKQL
+22 LLMIPLRKIFRKQL
-36 GNSAICFGWLLVAI
+36 GNSAICFGWFLVAI

-60 PFIREIRPAFLSDET
+60 PFIREIRPAFLSDGT

-130 LIGTACV
+130 LIGAACV

-246 VYLMVREANANI
+246 VWLAASMSRTDSELRCDDRVTEAMDEQERKDYANVLVYAAARKSMPGIGVMATGMTMTGKRLKNRVLGVIQNRKPIRAFAFVFMAVAFTCLVGAFATSETGLTWLTSFPNNYEANDWTLDQEMLQYYAEDREALDSFGVGVWESASLKENSSHTPFSLKSNDEGTEWIMTDSGGELILVYDGQGTLISLLNNKSGVDDSTIIPLTTLDTPMEKMTELYPDQIDEIVGEYVSHFLYSFRPDLISGSNYVQLLEQWKHGSNWFAVFALRRTVMDVHEDQYLAMI
-258 ELCCDVDVLQ
+258 ELQMYPEIRVVRMTTVQDQ
-268 NADHTRRKEY
+268 
-278 VDSILMSMER
+278 
-288 CKGSMLGS
+288 
-296 TYFSHGGVSKMKER
+296 MK
-310 FENIYNIDKKRTG
+310 NPG
-323 VILFAII
+323 
-330 VIMSVI
+330 
-336 LGTFVSCGAEVQ
+336 
-348 AQGQDFALISSELTD
+348 
-363 KSDNYS
+363 
-369 DVRIIDKSNY
+369 
-379 SEDVT
+379 
-384 ITDDGFYESSIKN
+384 
-397 VFISYDMSQALDDAK
+397 
-412 GSNSLLFVEILI
+412 
-424 DCQDI
+424 
-429 EDQWFKYNGKT
+429 NG
-440 LRKIKNAQVLL
+440 
-451 EYNKEFEL
+451 
-459 WLSEKYPDLDE
+459 
-470 ERKQNNHKI
+470 
-479 DNWEKHDIQEQFHKY
+479 
-494 WTKHHTD
+494 
-501 EEADKYVSAINELS
+501 
-515 QAKEAFLDWK
+515 
-525 KTKDYINVYN
+525 
-535 KEKKEQV
+535 
-542 NRMAKNGIDVRFI
+542 
-555 NSKILGYLSYTDIA
+555 
-569 SFHAENGVTYSIS
+569 
-582 WATDFSE
+582 
-589 AWRK
+589 